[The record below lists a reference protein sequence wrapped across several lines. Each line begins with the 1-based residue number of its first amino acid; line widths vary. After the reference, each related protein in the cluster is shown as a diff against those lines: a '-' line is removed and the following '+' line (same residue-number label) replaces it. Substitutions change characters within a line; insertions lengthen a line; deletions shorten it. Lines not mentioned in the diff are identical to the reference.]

1 MADNTLTML
10 TSQSLSS
17 IDKAARQAR
26 ADIAAANPIRILIN
40 AMASGQYNGRPLAFG
55 EVKDI
60 AKYLGDKLVPD
71 LKSVDVNNRVTP
83 ADPAEWIEF
92 LLRAAGH
99 AVDVTPVHVGQSI
112 EGVGGSQVVE
122 IIEEGGGEK
131 TTRPA
136 PPPGGIPPLPDTE
149 FVEGVYKKEKSD
161 LVPCADESR
170 KIPAN
175 PEAISSQKRP
185 VGLMFMTEERIEP

>member
-1 MADNTLTML
+1 ML
-10 TSQSLSS
+10 TSQTLSNV
-17 IDKAARQAR
+17 DKAARQAR

-40 AMASGQYNGRPLAFG
+40 AMASGQHNGRPLTFSD
-55 EVKDI
+55 VKDI

-71 LKSVDVNNRVTP
+71 LKSVDVNNRITP
-83 ADPAEWIEF
+83 ADPAEWVDF

-112 EGVGGSQVVE
+112 EGVGGSQVIE

-136 PPPGGIPPLPDTE
+136 PPPGGIPLVGDGE
-149 FVEGVYKKEKSD
+149 FGEGVYKNKSQNGSPYD
-161 LVPCADESR
+161 DGTR
-170 KIPAN
+170 TIPPN
-175 PEAISSQKRP
+175 PQGISSQKRP
-185 VGLMFMTEERIEP
+185 AGLTFMLERVV